1 MTAFRNTA
9 HPDREWWRAL
19 WPDPGKTLERLGVD
33 GYSSLVDVCCG
44 NGYFT
49 VPAADLIAGPV
60 YGVDLDADLLSALN
74 ARAEDR
80 IETIEGNAMA
90 LPDLLSEPVAC
101 ALLANTLHGVP
112 EKTGLAE
119 KIATVLEPG
128 GRFVVVN
135 WVDAAPEKTLVLG
148 KPRGPPAELRMTPEE
163 TIGSV
168 EPAGFAARGTMT
180 VSPHHYAVIFER
192 ATAIPESR

>member
-1 MTAFRNTA
+1 MTAFSNTA
-9 HPDREWWRAL
+9 QPDREWWSAL
-19 WPDPGKTLERLGVD
+19 WPDPRETLETLGIGGCD
-33 GYSSLVDVCCG
+33 SLVDVCCG
-44 NGYFT
+44 DGHFT
-49 VPAADLIAGPV
+49 IPAADLVSGPV
-60 YGVDLDADLLSALN
+60 YGIDLDDDLLSSLG
-74 ARAEDR
+74 ARSGEENR

-112 EKTGLAE
+112 EKTLLAE
-119 KIATVLEPG
+119 KIAAVLEPG

-168 EPAGFAARGTMT
+168 EPAGFAARETLS

-192 ATAIPESR
+192 ATAIA